1 VALVVA
7 WAASA
12 AVWATLA
19 AALAAAWVALAVS
32 NLPEKIY
39 KVLVALCSK
48 DFFLYK
54 YHFIHLLSKNISI
67 FAKELLIGALL
78 TK

>member
-1 VALVVA
+1 MQQGL
-7 WAASA
+7 
-12 AVWATLA
+12 
-19 AALAAAWVALAVS
+19 
-32 NLPEKIY
+32 
-39 KVLVALCSK
+39 
-48 DFFLYK
+48 FLYK